1 MLKVLQ
7 WVFIIG
13 STLCGILF
21 IIIGSRK
28 FINGDRTFEIKTF
41 FKRFNKIDSKVS
53 FSGIEILV
61 MGFCSIL
68 LSLFF
73 YYMFL

>member
-13 STLCGILF
+13 SALCGILF
-21 IIIGSRK
+21 IILGSRK
-28 FINGDRTFEIKTF
+28 FINGDRAFEIKTF